1 MSLHFTCEYRG
12 NGRGNGQM
20 AHQTSL
26 WVWKAMAFES
36 MSIIYKGGSLR
47 RILGEPQMRSR
58 VSVGVE
64 KSLDER
70 QVLCQRRRCVTTI

>member
-1 MSLHFTCEYRG
+1 MSPHFTCEYRG
-12 NGRGNGQM
+12 NGTGNGQM
-20 AHQTSL
+20 AHQTTL
-26 WVWKAMAFES
+26 WVWKGMAIGA
-36 MSIIYKGGSLR
+36 MSIIHKGGSLR

-64 KSLDER
+64 KSLIGH